1 MKRPI
6 VVIADD
12 FTGAAELAGI
22 SLRYGL
28 KVQVSLSAVVEM
40 NADVLIVCTDSRS
53 MNQTDAVKITA
64 DSVKAALRLN
74 PLFIYKK
81 IDSVFR
87 GHVLAE
93 LKVQM
98 LHSGFDKALVIAA
111 NPSLG
116 RTIYNGE
123 YFIDGKK
130 IDETSFSSDP
140 EYPITNSFIL
150 ELLGMQEGVVIKKTT
165 DSLPIKGIVIGE
177 SNKEKDSID
186 WAVKAEDD
194 WVLAGAGDFY
204 TALLDKRFKSLA
216 LPGAV
221 LLSPHIYVSGTAFKK
236 SEELI
241 SKIAVES
248 NCVAYLPDSMLQ
260 SGDENDE
267 PWIKN
272 VGRMLI
278 EQKRVVIAMDALS
291 VPSDIAALLLRITM
305 AKAVKKVVERFGVKE
320 LFIEGGSTA
329 AAILQELG
337 IVNML
342 PVNEL
347 QRGVVRMRT
356 NDFYVSVKPG
366 SYELP
371 VQIRELYL

>member
-28 KVQVSLSAVVEM
+28 KVQVSLTAVVDT

-53 MNQTDAVKITA
+53 MNQKEAVKITA

-130 IDETSFSSDP
+130 IDKTSFSSDP

-194 WVLAGAGDFY
+194 WVLAGA
-204 TALLDKRFKSLA
+204 LLDKRFKSLA

-248 NCVAYLPDSMLQ
+248 NCVAYLPESMLQ

-342 PVNEL
+342 PLNEL